1 DFQFTGRINKFLS
14 VKVAASDIL
23 RQPFRLYQD
32 RNLNGKYDEDGD
44 TLIQQSIIGSNTSIS
59 LLFQF

>member
-1 DFQFTGRINKFLS
+1 